1 MSVKLLKDLDFA
13 SKINSVEAVT
23 EAGKELLKS
32 YRGYMYTN
40 PASCGIVNGFI
51 KEASQ
56 YGFDTGLVSILE
68 SVNKFI
74 NENSISWKLASA
86 CESIMNNNSTY
97 NTLSKLGVEQVQKLL
112 EMSEKDVVA
121 YIKAGS
127 LKNIQYVPEFRMVCR
142 EVYKQHINEAQAPN
156 YNISNPICYVYEG
169 ENNSQYFTVL
179 GHTYKSQD
187 GVVEESQCSDETF
200 NQINNMLSSFQKDGD
215 KIFLEMNCTHG
226 DKIRLTLANDDT
238 KSINL
243 TKGNINETF
252 NESVAFL
259 NYVDNLSKT
268 MYTGDR
274 MFFLNMCDVTNH
286 VFEAMDNICTLDNV
300 KVLSSMNGSVCV
312 LVEGKKNVNLTVAQ
326 SINFGKSS
334 KNYDHIVEALNQVIK
349 ISGVDMRFM
358 YEDRIN
364 EECNADQN
372 GMKVIKE
379 QLEANNEAKM
389 SIRKQKIKMLAEKY
403 KDDPV
408 RIALLNKVAK
418 DIAILESK

>member
-32 YRGYMYTN
+32 YRGYLYTN
-40 PASCGIVNGFI
+40 PASCGIVNGFV

-74 NENSISWKLASA
+74 NENNISWKLASA

-112 EMSEKDVVA
+112 EMNEKDVVA

-169 ENNSQYFTVL
+169 ENNSQYFKVL

-187 GVVEESQCSDETF
+187 GMVEETQCDDVTF
-200 NQINNMLSSFQKDGD
+200 NTVNNMLGNFQKDGD
-215 KIFLEMNCTHG
+215 KIFLEMNCVHG
-226 DKIRLTLANDDT
+226 DKLRITLCNDDT

-243 TKGNINETF
+243 TKANINETF
-252 NESVAFL
+252 TDAVSFL
-259 NYVDNLSKT
+259 NYADNLSKT
-268 MYTGDR
+268 MYTQDR
-274 MFFLNMCDVTNH
+274 MFFMNMCDVTNH
-286 VFEAMDNICTLDNV
+286 VFEAMDNIVTLDNV
-300 KVLSSMNGSVCV
+300 KVLNSMNGSVCV
-312 LVEGKKNVNLTVAQ
+312 LVEGKRNVNLTVAQ
-326 SINFGKSS
+326 SINFGRSS

-372 GMKVIKE
+372 GMKMIKE